1 MMNAEPVRFDLAT
14 GQVETDAGER
24 LLLIP
29 HSVLDELAE
38 TEGMQ
43 TASRL
48 ARGIG
53 ASIGRRVA
61 GKLGSIDGVRGA
73 SLEAFVTE
81 LALQMAI
88 SGWGSPSLERWGKA
102 MVVSVDHAPV
112 KERGLVAALVEST
125 VGAAADREVHGV
137 VLAGGGPV
145 RVLLTSAKGAV
156 QVRGWMAEGVSGGE
170 IIARLH
176 VAAIGAGE

>member
-1 MMNAEPVRFDLAT
+1 MSNAEPVRFDLAT

-29 HSVLDELAE
+29 LSVLDELAE
-38 TEGMQ
+38 SEGVQ

-48 ARGIG
+48 ARGVG
-53 ASIGRRVA
+53 TAIGRRMA
-61 GKLGSIDGVRGA
+61 RKLGSIEGVRGA

-102 MVVSVDHAPV
+102 MVVSVDHSPV
-112 KERGLVAALVEST
+112 REHALMAALVEGAL
-125 VGAAADREVHGV
+125 GAAAGREVHGV
-137 VLAGGGPV
+137 VLAGDGPV
-145 RVLLTSAKGAV
+145 RVLLANAKGAV
-156 QVRGWMAEGVSGGE
+156 QVRGWTAEGVSASE

-176 VAAIGAGE
+176 GAARGAGE